1 MITSGERYN
10 KIIDIWKSTNNVL
23 SKEMMK
29 LVEKDKEGFN
39 SIYMMADSGARGSAA
54 QIFSAC
60 CDERTYDQT

>member
-10 KIIDIWKSTNNVL
+10 KIIDIWKTTNNTL
-23 SKEMMK
+23 SRDMMK

-54 QIFSAC
+54 QISQLAAMR
-60 CDERTYDQT
+60 RTYD